1 MQDRKQKK
9 SRRKGV
15 WEQIEVLEDPDSHV
29 GLVLSER
36 IRGKFGH
43 SIQIIH
49 TDDMGLNKHIP
60 IPPDGA
66 KHDLKD
72 IVYSLVAR
80 AEELVAKRTAEW
92 EKRKGKKD
100 A

>member
-1 MQDRKQKK
+1 MPDRKPKKK

-15 WEQIEVLEDPDSHV
+15 WEQVEVLQDPDSGV
-29 GLVLSER
+29 GLILSER

-43 SIQIIH
+43 SVQIVY
-49 TDDMGLNKHIP
+49 TDDVGPNKHIP
-60 IPPDGA
+60 VPPEGA

-80 AEELVAKRTAEW
+80 AEEIVAERTAKWKE
-92 EKRKGKKD
+92 KKD
-100 A
+100 G